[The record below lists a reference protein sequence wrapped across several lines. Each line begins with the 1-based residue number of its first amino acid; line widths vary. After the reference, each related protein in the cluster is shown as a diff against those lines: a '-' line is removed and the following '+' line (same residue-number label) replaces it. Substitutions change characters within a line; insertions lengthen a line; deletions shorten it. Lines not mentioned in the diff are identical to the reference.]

1 MARIRVLRDER
12 GRLRLEFPP
21 FALIGALVAFFAIV
35 ILLFTS
41 WFQVEPD
48 SVGVVTRFGRFDRMV
63 EPGLHWKLPFG
74 IETAESVATKH
85 VHKMEFGFR
94 TSASAQHRVSNDSRS
109 RYVDNRF
116 AEESL
121 MLTGDLNAADVEWI
135 VQYRIH
141 DPVRYLFRVAE
152 SEETL
157 RDLAQAVMSLVV
169 GDHSVLEVLT
179 AGRREVNARAHEE
192 LQRLVDQY
200 EMGLSIET
208 VQLQNVDPPESVRDS
223 FNDVNQAE
231 QEKQR
236 TINEARQEYNRRIP
250 LAQGEAARLRQEAE
264 GYAAERTNRATG
276 EVSRFAALQAEHER
290 SPELFRKRL
299 WLETVGEVLP
309 KLQRK
314 VIVDDDLRGIV
325 PLLPLVEPAG
335 APAGGK
341 R

>member
-1 MARIRVLRDER
+1 
-12 GRLRLEFPP
+12 
-21 FALIGALVAFFAIV
+21 
-35 ILLFTS
+35 
-41 WFQVEPD
+41 
-48 SVGVVTRFGRFDRMV
+48 
-63 EPGLHWKLPFG
+63 
-74 IETAESVATKH
+74 
-85 VHKMEFGFR
+85 
-94 TSASAQHRVSNDSRS
+94 
-109 RYVDNRF
+109 
-116 AEESL
+116 

-135 VQYRIH
+135 VQYRIN

-157 RDLAQAVMSLVV
+157 RDLSQAVMSLVV

-179 AGRREVNARAHEE
+179 AGRREVNARAHDE

-208 VQLQNVDPPESVRDS
+208 VQLQNVDPPEAVRAS

-290 SPELFRKRL
+290 APELFRKRL
-299 WLETVGEVLP
+299 WLETLGEVLP

-314 VIVDDDLRGIV
+314 VIVDDGLKGIV
-325 PLLPLVEPAG
+325 PLLPLVEPTE
-335 APAGGK
+335 GK